1 MNVLSDSKAK
11 NSADAATENKT
22 ERVKRGDRQTRFLAQ
37 SVILEE
43 AGSSGLV
50 RVAIITIAIVICAFV
65 AWSAVTSVDEV
76 AVTSGEVIPAGR
88 VQTIQ
93 HQEGGTIQAILVRD
107 GEVVEE
113 GDLLVQLDPVLVEAE
128 LQQQQARLVSLQL
141 QAERFRAIGEG
152 REPDFT
158 FADLAY
164 LAEIQDQQQIY
175 EGQIVAS
182 GNRQQVLMDQIAQRR
197 AELDTFLEQEQ
208 TLLRNLSILEDELA
222 MRGDLYQK
230 GLSSRTVYLDV
241 QREVNDAVGDLASLT
256 SERKQTEE
264 ALAESLNRLEESGT
278 DFREQALDQMG
289 SLQAEIGALRQAIRR
304 IRVRILR
311 HDVGAPV
318 RGIVKGLQANTIGGV
333 IPPGGVIMELVPI
346 GEELLVETR
355 IQTRDIGHVQEGDPV
370 TVKVSTYD
378 FARYGGINGEL
389 RDISATTFLDEEGNP
404 YYKGLVAMEK
414 DYVGGD
420 PAQNR
425 VIPGMTVQADIRTGE
440 KTLFE
445 YILKPIYASV
455 NESFRER

>member
-1 MNVLSDSKAK
+1 MNELSDAKIKAGDK
-11 NSADAATENKT
+11 NTPDNKT
-22 ERVKRGDRQTRFLAQ
+22 ERVKRGDRQTRYLAQ

-65 AWSAVTSVDEV
+65 AWSAVTTVDEI

-107 GEVVEE
+107 GQLVEK

-128 LQQQQARLVSLQL
+128 LQQQQARLVSQQL
-141 QAERFRAIGEG
+141 QAERFRAIGED
-152 REPDFT
+152 REPDFD
-158 FADLAY
+158 FADLTY
-164 LAEIQDQQQIY
+164 LKEIQDQQQIY
-175 EGQIVAS
+175 DSQIEAYE
-182 GNRQQVLMDQIAQRR
+182 NRRAVLTDQISQRQ
-197 AELDTFLEQEQ
+197 AELETFKEQEQ

-222 MRGDLYQK
+222 MRGDLYEK

-264 ALAESLNRLEESGT
+264 ALEEARNRFEESAT

-289 SLQAEIGALRQAIRR
+289 ALQAEIGALRQAIRR

-311 HDVGAPV
+311 HDITSPV

-355 IQTRDIGHVQEGDPV
+355 IQTRDIGHVKPGHPV

-404 YYKGLVAMEK
+404 YYKGIVAMEK
-414 DYVGGD
+414 DYVGSD
-420 PAQNR
+420 PEQNR

>member
-1 MNVLSDSKAK
+1 MNELSEAK
-11 NSADAATENKT
+11 TKGGDATNPENKT
-22 ERVKRGDRQTRFLAQ
+22 ERGDRQTRFLAQ

-50 RVAIITIAIVICAFV
+50 RVAIITIAIVIFAFV
-65 AWSAVTSVDEV
+65 AWSAVTTVDEI
-76 AVTSGEVIPAGR
+76 AVTSGEVIPAPAGR

-93 HQEGGTIQAILVRD
+93 HQEGGTIQTILVRD
-107 GEVVEE
+107 GQMVEKDE
-113 GDLLVQLDPVLVEAE
+113 LLVQLDPVLVEAE
-128 LQQQQARLVSLQL
+128 LQQQQARLVVLQL
-141 QAERFRAIGEG
+141 QAERFRAIGEN
-152 REPDFT
+152 REPDFD

-164 LAEIQDQQQIY
+164 LKEIQDQQQIY
-175 EGQIVAS
+175 DGQIIAFE
-182 GNRQQVLMDQIAQRR
+182 NRRQVLRDQIAQRE
-197 AELDTFLEQEQ
+197 AELETFLEQEQ

-222 MRGDLYQK
+222 MRGDLYEK
-230 GLSSRTVYLDV
+230 GLSSRTVYLDT

-264 ALAESLNRLEESGT
+264 ALAESRNRLQESET
-278 DFREQALDQMG
+278 DNREQALDQMG
-289 SLQAEIGALRQAIRR
+289 NLQAEIGALRQAIRR

-311 HDVGAPV
+311 HDVKAPV

-333 IPPGGVIMELVPI
+333 IPPGGIIMELVPV

-355 IQTRDIGHVQEGDPV
+355 IQTRDIGHVKPGHPV

-378 FARYGGINGEL
+378 FARYGGINAEL

-404 YYKGLVAMEK
+404 YYKGIVAMER

-420 PAQNR
+420 PDQNR